1 MWIGSLIIA
10 GVLALAALLITEK
23 NAVNWLSGYNSLS
36 PEEQIAFPLKAYLRF
51 FKRWLLSLAGSY
63 LALDL
68 ALHFFGPQAWRTY
81 GILYLM
87 LGMGLFILRSAWLF
101 QPQKKGL
108 ALFAALLMLVLSV
121 LIGWSA
127 QQTEIDNELVI
138 TSEKIEIQG
147 SYGSS
152 IPLEA
157 LSSWRLS
164 DTLPV
169 LRNKRYGYAVGD
181 LRKGVFTTTEGEKV
195 RVFLRQGQAPYLY
208 LENRSGEKIWYGL
221 NAQRQRQVART
232 LDGLQLPMR

>member
-1 MWIGSLIIA
+1 MWIGALIIA

-23 NAVNWLSGYNSLS
+23 NAVHWLSGYNSLS
-36 PEEQIAFPLKAYLRF
+36 PEEHIAFPLKAYLRF
-51 FKRWLLSLAGSY
+51 FKRWLLVLAGSY
-63 LALDL
+63 LLLDWG
-68 ALHFFGPQAWRTY
+68 LHFWGPQSWRTY
-81 GILYLM
+81 GILYLL
-87 LGMGLFILRSAWLF
+87 LGMGFFILRSAWLF

-108 ALFAALLMLVLSV
+108 ALFVALLMLVLSV

-127 QQTEIDNELVI
+127 QQTEVDNELVI

-152 IPLEA
+152 IPLEE
-157 LSSWRLS
+157 LRSWRLS

-181 LRKGVFTTTEGEKV
+181 LRKGVFTTAEGEKV

-208 LENRSGEKIWYGL
+208 LESRSGEKIWYGL
-221 NAQRQRQVART
+221 NAQRQRQIART

>member
-10 GVLALAALLITEK
+10 GVLALAALLVTEK
-23 NAVNWLSGYNSLS
+23 NAVHWLSGYNSLS

-51 FKRWLLSLAGSY
+51 FKRWLLALAGSY
-63 LALDL
+63 LVIDL
-68 ALHFFGPQAWRTY
+68 GLHLLGPQAWRTY
-81 GILYLM
+81 GILYL
-87 LGMGLFILRSAWLF
+87 LVGMALFILRSAWLF

-108 ALFAALLMLVLSV
+108 AIFAALLLLVLSV
-121 LIGWSA
+121 FIGWSA
-127 QQTEIDNELVI
+127 QHTEIDNELVV
-138 TSEKIEIQG
+138 TPEKIEIQG

-152 IPLEA
+152 ILLEE

-164 DTLPV
+164 DSLPA

-195 RVFLRQGQAPYLY
+195 RVFLREGQAPYLY
-208 LENRSGEKIWYGL
+208 LESKSGEKIWFGL
-221 NAQRQRQVART
+221 NARRQRQVART